1 VTPAF
6 ADAERPRP
14 APAPRP
20 WGRLGVRA
28 TAFLYLGVMIALPL
42 VALLERGLHGGPA
55 AFWREVSAPIAR
67 EALFLTL
74 GASFTMT
81 VINVVMG
88 TLTAYVLVRY
98 RFPGRRLFEAAI
110 DVPFAIPTLVIG
122 LMLVVLYGP
131 QSFVGAW
138 LGERGVE
145 VIFAKPGI
153 VLALLLVCYPFVVRT
168 VEPVLA
174 EIEKLQEEA
183 AWTLGA
189 SRWTTFRRVVLPAI
203 TPALVTGAL
212 LAFGRALGEF
222 GSIVVVAG
230 NIPRKTLTAPTYIY
244 GEIESQNERGAS
256 AVSLVLLAL
265 SFALLLGLDWIQR
278 RRSEPRG

>member
-1 VTPAF
+1 MTAQAGAP
-6 ADAERPRP
+6 RPRSI
-14 APAPRP
+14 AGPRP
-20 WGRLGVRA
+20 WGRFGIR
-28 TAFLYLGVMIALPL
+28 TAVVLYLGLMVALPL
-42 VALLERGLHGGPA
+42 VALLQRGLGDGPG
-55 AFWREVSAPIAR
+55 AFWREISGPIAR
-67 EALFLTL
+67 EALYLTL
-74 GASFTMT
+74 GASFVMT
-81 VINVVMG
+81 AINVVMG

-131 QSFVGAW
+131 QSFVGSW
-138 LGERGVE
+138 LGERGFQM
-145 VIFAKPGI
+145 IFAKPGI

-174 EIEKLQEEA
+174 EVEKLQEEA

-244 GEIESQNERGAS
+244 GQIESQNERGAS

-278 RRSEPRG
+278 RRSKPRG